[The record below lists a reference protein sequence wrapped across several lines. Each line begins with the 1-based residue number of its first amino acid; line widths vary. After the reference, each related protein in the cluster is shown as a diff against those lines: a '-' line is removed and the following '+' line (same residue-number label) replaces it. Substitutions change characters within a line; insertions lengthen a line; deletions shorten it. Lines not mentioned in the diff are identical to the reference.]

1 MPQPK
6 YPSAT
11 FEYDPY
17 TLAEYLLDHPEDPE
31 VLATIRW
38 LVQEGDRAG
47 ARSYPFVR
55 KVVLGKASR

>member
-1 MPQPK
+1 MVK
-6 YPSAT
+6 YPNAT
-11 FEYDPY
+11 FTYDPY
-17 TLAEYLLDHPEDPE
+17 RLAEYLLDHPDDPE

-55 KVVLGKASR
+55 VVRLGKASR